1 MLSSVSQ
8 ALHQPLSK
16 AMLSMNCSLPTFL
29 LSSDRGLTAC
39 AVLNQESRLVTGPH
53 YMLLPLSAFFT
64 QVSCSSKWQGGI
76 FQLLSGEII

>member
-8 ALHQPLSK
+8 AGLTSAPKQGYALHGLH
-16 AMLSMNCSLPTFL
+16 CSLPTFPRL
-29 LSSDRGLTAC
+29 LIVVWQHVQFWARSLGL
-39 AVLNQESRLVTGPH
+39 
-53 YMLLPLSAFFT
+53 LLPLSAFFT